1 MRVFSPRSCFFQKDA
16 LSSEGIVDVNLLSE
30 EGFKQVNTIAPPRAK
45 FFNFDPE
52 IARYVNF
59 VKNLVDQNRERH
71 VFYTVFDTSLDWSSL
86 YKLLMVELYNKSFVT
101 LETWQDTTES
111 IWIIKL
117 SNVESIIN
125 GYFEG
130 NTFNIVKL
138 QTDFPGVEVRRAEL
152 SDFPD
157 KKVCK
162 DTANEF
168 NEKLNN
174 LMLETRDFRSN
185 GYISN
190 VMSDCIS
197 FYTLFF
203 DMPFPNFDKEEL
215 RKVLL
220 PYNIERYATHEIK
233 YYNYLFV
240 LDFSQSKLNSDKRFV
255 FSLNTLSVD
264 TRFWFSFEEHKI
276 SPEFKFFKLNK
287 SMEFLFSDISVYA
300 SPLIAISENRAP
312 GSPGDVYSESNKIGF
327 KTSYNKNYFSVF
339 AKRGFKHTFGTWR
352 R

>member
-1 MRVFSPRSCFFQKDA
+1 MIDFNPRSCFFQKDA

-30 EGFKQVNTIAPPRAK
+30 EGFKQVSTITPPRAK

-240 LDFSQSKLNSDKRFV
+240 LDFSKSKLNLEKRFI
-255 FSLNTLSVD
+255 FSLNTVNCDLENIPVC
-264 TRFWFSFEEHKI
+264 KM
-276 SPEFKFFKLNK
+276 SPEFKFYKLFK
-287 SMEFLFSDISVYA
+287 SIEIIFDISFYA
-300 SPLIAISENRAP
+300 SPLIAISEGR
-312 GSPGDVYSESNKIGF
+312 SPSVPTFTDSVTLFETVEI
-327 KTSYNKNYFSVF
+327 SYDKDYFEDFV
-339 AKRGFKHTFGTWR
+339 KRGFKHR
-352 R
+352 YS